1 MLEGTLREV
10 KRRYLKL
17 GLLPPPFV
25 PGGVTSPKPPGA
37 LRPRAGARSLQEAS
51 GKRRALRA
59 HAQRKLSASA
69 TWVSPGRRGR
79 RAPEKEG
86 ARSESKGGRE
96 HRGGSPLGQG
106 PEREPIGQPRLLPI
120 TQLSPIPPVPFPK
133 SRSHCAAQMWCSFCQ
148 SLEDRVGTGIS
159 RVRRPGQRS

>member
-1 MLEGTLREV
+1 MLEGTLRAV
-10 KRRYLKL
+10 KRRFLKL

-25 PGGVTSPKPPGA
+25 PGGSPA
-37 LRPRAGARSLQEAS
+37 LSHPAPFGRVPAHALCK
-51 GKRRALRA
+51 KRQGNAELSA

-69 TWVSPGRRGR
+69 TWASPGRRGR
-79 RAPEKEG
+79 RAPGKEG
-86 ARSESKGGRE
+86 ARSESEGGRE

-159 RVRRPGQRS
+159 RVRSLGQRS